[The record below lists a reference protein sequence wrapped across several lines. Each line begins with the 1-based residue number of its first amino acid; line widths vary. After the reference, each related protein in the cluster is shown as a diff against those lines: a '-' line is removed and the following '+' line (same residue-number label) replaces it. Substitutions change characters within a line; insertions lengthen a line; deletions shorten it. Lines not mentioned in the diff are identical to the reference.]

1 MKTLRLIPI
10 LLLVLAAA
18 CSAELPTGTAAA
30 ADGATAQQDDG
41 LGWIGGGTR
50 DR

>member
-1 MKTLRLIPI
+1 MKTLRLTAI
-10 LLLVLAAA
+10 LLLALTAA
-18 CSAELPTGTAAA
+18 CSADLPTGAPLA
-30 ADGATAQQDDG
+30 ADGAQAQTDEG

>member
-1 MKTLRLIPI
+1 MKTLRLTAI
-10 LLLVLAAA
+10 LLLALAAA
-18 CSAELPTGTAAA
+18 CSADLPTAAPIA
-30 ADGATAQQDDG
+30 ADGASAQMDDG